1 MAKQLAGLDALFQNI
16 NPYGVEAQ
24 PAQGEPTRLRVDW
37 INPVG
42 TIVPL
47 DQVRPDPNQPRH
59 VLPLDI
65 AGHFERTQ
73 DAAEA
78 LDAWAQLSR
87 EGDAAAAQSYA
98 ELESLANSIA
108 ADGLIQ
114 PISVAPTSDGFH
126 VETGERRW
134 WAHQLLNKQDR
145 TPKDGKAGH
154 IEAIVRSNTG
164 GPTLIRQLAEN
175 LHRQDLCAVETAA
188 GLAALIAEIE
198 GQSATTVALSA
209 EGRLAKLRAIADR
222 RLKEGTWAEVMN
234 RLGKTRQHW
243 AHYLAVLR
251 LPNAAMALALY
262 HRLPEGAL
270 RPAVAEP
277 DPKQQLALVE
287 AAIKKQQRQAADV
300 DEQGGKPDKPEAT
313 PPGTI
318 LRKRFVSGLRG
329 FGQAVETA
337 DKVTPRELAK
347 ELAQDEHFEEIAASA
362 KRMLP
367 YLQAVANSA
376 GPAKAKPAKK
386 TDLGKDKVKAAQKQ
400 SQPGHSTRS

>member
-1 MAKQLAGLDALFQNI
+1 VAKQLAGLDALFQNI
-16 NPYGVEAQ
+16 NPYGAD
-24 PAQGEPTRLRVDW
+24 AS
-37 INPVG
+37 PVQ
-42 TIVPL
+42 TYLPL

-78 LDAWAQLSR
+78 LDAWAQLGR

-154 IEAIVRSNTG
+154 IEAIVRNTG

-188 GLAALIAEIE
+188 GLAALIAQIE
-198 GQSATTVALSA
+198 CGTVVPHLTDTATGESGTVVPLSTRLRLAELRKVA
-209 EGRLAKLRAIADR
+209 EGKLED
-222 RLKEGTWAEVMN
+222 GTWAEVVK
-234 RLGKTRQHW
+234 RLGKGRRHW
-243 AHYLAVLR
+243 AHHLVVLR
-251 LPNAAMALALY
+251 LPDHALELALY
-262 HRLPEGAL
+262 HRITERAL

-277 DPKQQLALVE
+277 DPKRQLALVE
-287 AAIKKQQRQAADV
+287 AAIKRQQREQDKDTQTASAAKV
-300 DEQGGKPDKPEAT
+300 
-313 PPGTI
+313 GTDAELDGAI
-318 LRKRFVSGLRG
+318 AFRRKFVSGLRG
-329 FGQAVETA
+329 FSRAFQSLDGGRVNSRAMV
-337 DKVTPRELAK
+337 K
-347 ELAQDEHFEEIAASA
+347 ELAEDEHFDEIAATA
-362 KRMLP
+362 KQLLP
-367 YLQAVANSA
+367 VLEAVV
-376 GPAKAKPAKK
+376 KAKPSRK
-386 TDLGKDKVKAAQKQ
+386 GK
-400 SQPGHSTRS
+400 